1 MKMIKIDDCAD
12 GMVLAKDVKN
22 DSGGILLP
30 RGSVLRT
37 GTLASLK
44 KHGVSRLVIEE
55 ETNKSMPAFS
65 REEIEKAEEM
75 YREVVEQRF
84 VNPAADPMVQALF
97 KAVLEHTAQRVLSGK
112 P

>member
-1 MKMIKIDDCAD
+1 MKMLKIDDAAD

-22 DSGGILLP
+22 DSGGTLLP
-30 RGSVLRT
+30 QGSILRT
-37 GTLASLK
+37 AIIASLK
-44 KHGVSRLVIEE
+44 NHGISRLVIEE
-55 ETNKSMPAFS
+55 EPDKGIPAFS
-65 REEIEKAEEM
+65 QEEIEKAEEM
-75 YREVVEQRF
+75 CSEVVEQRF

>member
-1 MKMIKIDDCAD
+1 MKMIKIDDCTD

-22 DSGGILLP
+22 ESGVVLLP
-30 RGSVLRT
+30 QGSILST
-37 GTLASLK
+37 GTLVSLK
-44 KHGVSRLVIEE
+44 KHGISRLVIEE
-55 ETNKSMPAFS
+55 ETDKSVPTFS
-65 REEIEKAEEM
+65 REEIERAEEM

-97 KAVLEHTAQRVLSGK
+97 KVVLEHTAKRVLSGK